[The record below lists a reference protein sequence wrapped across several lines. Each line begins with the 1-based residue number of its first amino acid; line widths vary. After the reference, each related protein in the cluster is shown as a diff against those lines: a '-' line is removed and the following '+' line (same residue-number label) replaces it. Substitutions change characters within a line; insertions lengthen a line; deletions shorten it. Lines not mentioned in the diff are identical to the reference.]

1 MKNNERGLSKKMWH
15 RLCDLQ
21 QTEEVRYAVE
31 FERTLRDLEAL
42 LHESDNADDII
53 ARTLSTACN
62 FYDANWAGFLE
73 VDMDL
78 GIWAPYV
85 WYNRNPRDRTKS
97 LIRDFEE
104 TAIMQR
110 WLSAMENNEAL
121 IIPDVSSI
129 KTEEPREYAIYQKLS
144 IQSFIAVPVK
154 PRPLGFLVVRN
165 PKRNIVESSLLK
177 MLAFVTLSMINEK
190 KLMDSMRFAIQP
202 ENIRKDTDIL
212 VNLFGSLE
220 IYASMGVLRET
231 DIKSQKILRMI
242 AYLLLNR
249 KSSVPPREMAEALWP
264 EESMDIDSVSNNMR
278 GLLYRLRTT
287 FDLICKHNLIERTP
301 NGYRINPKLNIMTDL
316 QQFDKCC
323 DAIPHAISTSEKIE
337 LLKQAMRIYKGNVLT
352 SAESEHWLMLTASH
366 YNLKYVGI
374 VNELLRMLADAE
386 SYHDLHQYAAQ
397 SLNIEPGNIHAYYW
411 LIHAMVHLGSF
422 DLAKSE
428 YKMAQRYLTD
438 EEYKELTDM
447 LRNLRNLAP
456 EDLFYIR
463 KLPDT

>member
-1 MKNNERGLSKKMWH
+1 MMKECFKHLRQRFCKL
-15 RLCDLQ
+15 L
-21 QTEEVRYAVE
+21 QTEDVQYAVE
-31 FERTLRDLEAL
+31 FERTLRDLEAR

-53 ARTLSTACN
+53 ARTLSTACD

-73 VDMDL
+73 IDIDL

-85 WYNRNPRDRTKS
+85 WYNRNPHDRTKS

-110 WLSAMENNEAL
+110 WLAAMEDSEAL
-121 IIPDVSSI
+121 IIPDVNDI

-165 PKRNIVESSLLK
+165 PKRNIAESSLLK
-177 MLAFVTLSMINEK
+177 MLAFVTLSIINEK
-190 KLMDSMRFAIQP
+190 KLMDSLRFAIQP

-220 IYASMGVLRET
+220 IYTSKGVLREA

-249 KSSVPPREMAEALWP
+249 KSSIPPREMAEALWQ
-264 EESMDIDSVSNNMR
+264 EDMDIEALSNNMR
-278 GLLYRLRTT
+278 GFIFRLRQS
-287 FDLICKHNLIERTP
+287 FSLICKYKLIESTP
-301 NGYRINPKLNIMTDL
+301 NGYRINPELNIMTDL

-323 DAIPHAISTSEKIE
+323 DAVPHAMSISEKID
-337 LLKQAMRIYKGNVLT
+337 LLKQAMRIYKGNVLE

-366 YNLKYVGI
+366 YNLKYIGI

-428 YKMAQRYLTD
+428 YEMAQHYLTD
-438 EEYKELTDM
+438 EEYEELTDM
-447 LRNLRNLAP
+447 LRNLRNLTP

-463 KLPDT
+463 KLPDS

>member
-1 MKNNERGLSKKMWH
+1 
-15 RLCDLQ
+15 
-21 QTEEVRYAVE
+21 
-31 FERTLRDLEAL
+31 
-42 LHESDNADDII
+42 
-53 ARTLSTACN
+53 
-62 FYDANWAGFLE
+62 
-73 VDMDL
+73 
-78 GIWAPYV
+78 
-85 WYNRNPRDRTKS
+85 
-97 LIRDFEE
+97 
-104 TAIMQR
+104 
-110 WLSAMENNEAL
+110 MENSEAL

-129 KTEEPREYAIYQKLS
+129 KHAEPREYAIYQKLS

-165 PKRNIVESSLLK
+165 PSRYTTESSLLK
-177 MLAFVTLSMINEK
+177 MLAFVTLTIIHEK
-190 KLMDSMRFAIQP
+190 KLMDRMRFAIQP

-220 IYASMGVLRET
+220 IYTSKGVLKEA

-264 EESMDIDSVSNNMR
+264 EESMDIESLSTNMR
-278 GLLYRLRTT
+278 GLLFRLRNT
-287 FDLICKHNLIERTP
+287 FGLICQHNLIESTP

-323 DAIPHAISTSEKIE
+323 DVVPRAISTSEKID
-337 LLKQAMRIYKGNVLT
+337 LLKQAVRIYKGNVLT
-352 SAESEHWLMLTASH
+352 SAEAEHWLMLTASH

-374 VNELLRMLADAE
+374 VNELLHMLVDAE
-386 SYHDLHQYAAQ
+386 CYHDLHKYAAQ
-397 SLNIEPGNIHAYYW
+397 SLSIEPGNIYAYYW
-411 LIHAMVHLGSF
+411 LIYSMVHLGSF

-428 YKMAQRYLTD
+428 YEMAQRYLTD

-447 LRNLRNLAP
+447 LRNLRSLAP

-463 KLPDT
+463 KLPDA

>member
-1 MKNNERGLSKKMWH
+1 MENKQCGLWKNLRQRLSK
-15 RLCDLQ
+15 Q
-21 QTEEVRYAVE
+21 PQTEEVRYAVE
-31 FERTLRDLEAL
+31 FERTLRNLEAQ

-53 ARTLSTACN
+53 SRTLSTACD

-73 VDMDL
+73 IDMDL
-78 GIWAPYV
+78 GVWAPYV
-85 WYNRNPRDRTKS
+85 WFNTSPHDRTKE

-110 WLSAMENNEAL
+110 WLTAMENSEAL

-129 KTEEPREYAIYQKLS
+129 KHAEPREYAIYQKLS

-165 PKRNIVESSLLK
+165 PSRYTTESSLLK
-177 MLAFVTLSMINEK
+177 MLAFVTLTIINEK
-190 KLMDSMRFAIQP
+190 KLMDRMRFAIQP

-220 IYASMGVLRET
+220 IYTSKGVLKEA

-264 EESMDIDSVSNNMR
+264 EESMDIESLSNNMR
-278 GLLYRLRTT
+278 GLLFRLRNT
-287 FDLICKHNLIERTP
+287 FGLNCQHNLIESTP
-301 NGYRINPKLNIMTDL
+301 NGYRLSPKLNIMTDL

-323 DAIPHAISTSEKIE
+323 DDVPRAISTSEKID
-337 LLKQAMRIYKGNVLT
+337 LLKKAVRIYKGNVLT
-352 SAESEHWLMLTASH
+352 SAEAEHWLMLTASH

-386 SYHDLHQYAAQ
+386 CYHDLHKYAAQ
-397 SLNIEPGNIHAYYW
+397 SLSIEPGNIYAYYW
-411 LIHAMVHLGSF
+411 LIYSMVHLGSF

-428 YKMAQRYLTD
+428 YEMAQRYLTD

-447 LRNLRNLAP
+447 LRNLRSLAP

-463 KLPDT
+463 KLPDA